1 MASGF
6 NLSPEQITPGLYR
19 VAIDLSNATYY
30 PVTNGSTVAAT
41 QGGINPYNWD
51 NAVYTGGLPTSVPF
65 TTALAQGNLRWA
77 IVLEQLASIDDCRIL
92 DPVVTTGG
100 TSGNYQPTAVSFTVA
115 FDRDGFFL
123 PSYNAVQKAAGATA
137 NGTVVINN
145 TAVTAYN
152 GTDGATAVT
161 TVPLAIKDVV
171 TKAICAG
178 GTTGYGRSH
187 RAFNIAQNG
196 DSQITLS
203 IQQPN
208 TPATIWGTITVSQV
222 ALTGL
227 TY

>member
-19 VAIDLSNATYY
+19 VAIDTSSATYY
-30 PVTNGSTVAAT
+30 PVTNGSSVTAT

-51 NAVYTGGLPTSVPF
+51 NSVYTSGLPTSISY

-77 IVLEQLASIDDCRIL
+77 IILEQLAAIDDCRIL

-115 FDRDGFFL
+115 FDRDGAFL
-123 PSYNAVQKAAGATA
+123 PTYNAVQKSVGATA
-137 NGTVVINN
+137 NGTVTINN
-145 TAVTAYN
+145 TSVTAYN
-152 GTDGATAVT
+152 GQDGATAVT
-161 TVPLAIKDVV
+161 TTILAIKDVV

-178 GTTGYGRSH
+178 GTTGYGRSY

-196 DSQITLS
+196 DSQVSLS

-208 TPATIWGTITVSQV
+208 TPANIWGTITVSQV

>member
-19 VAIDLSNATYY
+19 VVIDTSNATYY
-30 PVTNGSTVAAT
+30 PVTTGSAVTAS

-51 NAVYTGGLPTSVPF
+51 NSVYTGGLPTSIPF
-65 TTALAQGNLRWA
+65 STALAQGNLRWA
-77 IVLEQLASIDDCRIL
+77 IILEQLASIDDCRIL
-92 DPVVTTGG
+92 DPVVTVGG

-115 FDRDGFFL
+115 FDRDGAFL
-123 PSYNAVQKAAGATA
+123 PAYNAVQKYVGATA
-137 NGTVVINN
+137 NGTVTINN

-152 GTDGATAVT
+152 GQDGATAVT
-161 TVPLAIKDVV
+161 TTILAIKDVI

-178 GTTGYGRSH
+178 GITGYSRTY

>member
-19 VAIDLSNATYY
+19 VAIDLSSTTYY
-30 PVTNGSTVAAT
+30 PVTSGSTVTAT

-51 NAVYTGGLPTSVPF
+51 NSVYTGGLPTSISY
-65 TTALAQGNLRWA
+65 TTALSQGNLRWA
-77 IVLEQLASIDDCRIL
+77 LILEQLAAIDDCRIL
-92 DPVVTTGG
+92 DPIVTTAG

-115 FDRDGFFL
+115 FDRDGLFL
-123 PSYNAVQKAAGATA
+123 PTYNAIQKAAGASS
-137 NGTVVINN
+137 NGTVSINN
-145 TAVTAYN
+145 TSVTAYN
-152 GTDGATAVT
+152 GQDGATAIT
-161 TVPLAIKDVV
+161 TLPLAIKDAV
-171 TKAICAG
+171 TKAICSG
-178 GTTGYGRSH
+178 GTTGYTRSY

-196 DSQITLS
+196 DSQVTLS

-208 TPATIWGTITVSQV
+208 TPANIWGTVTVSQV